1 LTKYLDT
8 DKILEETDK
17 IILEETDKILED
29 TDNYLKV
36 LATTKVIVQVVP
48 SY

>member
-1 LTKYLDT
+1 MTRILD
-8 DKILEETDK
+8 D
-17 IILEETDKILED
+17 TDKILED

-36 LATTKVIVQVVP
+36 LATTPTEDIASVVS

>member
-1 LTKYLDT
+1 MYQAT
-8 DKILEETDK
+8 DEILEDTE
-17 IILEETDKILED
+17 KILED

-36 LATTKVIVQVVP
+36 LATTEVKLSAIT